1 MPQRRVSGGMKRVTG
16 GWGGGC
22 SQGRWTRQSP
32 EGPEG
37 THLRDRGT
45 VCVTTLCAWDKLFLG
60 VVMGDK

>member
-1 MPQRRVSGGMKRVTG
+1 MKRVTG

-45 VCVTTLCAWDKLFLG
+45 VCVTTLCAWDNLFLG
-60 VVMGDK
+60 VLMGDK